1 MGEVW
6 QGLLPCASPVWVNR
20 HVEKTYHQ
28 SGSDGWYEL
37 VVTIGG
43 STTARWDSA
52 VPKAHPTAAV
62 DSPTSVTSGRDAPHL
77 NAGWQIG
84 ARSVACHE
92 RNYMTRKA
100 HSWQTSRRVV
110 TRSGTAT
117 NSAAGSSVLH
127 FESRLESP
135 GPGTGRGVMI
145 PRNAPVRSRP
155 ARPTASWS
163 SFRSVARCAT
173 LRRDTGR
180 CSRHAC
186 DSRQFPRRVPQTL

>member
-1 MGEVW
+1 MSSHHTTTPPLLPATSLPSMHPTMGEVW

-117 NSAAGSSVLH
+117 KLCRRLQCLALRIPTGIAGSGHRSG
-127 FESRLESP
+127 RDDSP
-135 GPGTGRGVMI
+135 Q
-145 PRNAPVRSRP
+145 RP
-155 ARPTASWS
+155 
-163 SFRSVARCAT
+163 C
-173 LRRDTGR
+173 
-180 CSRHAC
+180 
-186 DSRQFPRRVPQTL
+186 